1 VISPV
6 RGDVAII
13 GMSCLYPGAGSVQ
26 QFWENILNKVDSIS
40 DAPDDWYPELFC
52 DPASGADDRSYTKRG
67 GFLKEL
73 AEFDPVEYGIMP
85 NSIDGASP
93 DHFLA
98 IRVAS
103 EALEDAGY
111 ANPARMDPF
120 RERTAVILGHGGY
133 VNRGHSSVI
142 QRWVAV
148 DAAIQILKQL
158 HPEHTDEELA
168 LIRKELRASLPPL
181 NTDVLPGLVPNI
193 VSGRIANRLNLMGP
207 TFNVDGAC
215 ASSFLALDIA
225 CRELL
230 SGRCDMALAGGVHAS
245 NSSPILIIFSQ
256 MNGLSR
262 KGQIRPFDSDAD
274 GTLLSEGAG
283 CLVLKRREDAERD
296 GDRVYAVI
304 KGMGIS
310 SDGRAMGL
318 LAPRLEGEE
327 LAIRRAYEASGVDPA
342 SVELI
347 EGHGTATLVG
357 DATELEVL
365 NRIFGARSG
374 PLPRCALGSVKSMIG
389 HSIPASGMASIIK
402 IALSLYHKVL
412 PPTIHCEKPN
422 AKLQSENG
430 NLYINSETRA
440 WIHPSRDTMRRAAVN
455 AFGFGGV
462 NSHAVL
468 EEHTQEAPQTLLH
481 RHWDSELFVLTAAD
495 SAGLIEETR
504 TLAKFVKDFPAELS
518 LKDLAWSLSAKP
530 FAAGRLAIVATSRD
544 DLAAKLEKSAQR
556 LADPKVANIRQAD
569 GIYYFRRQLAA
580 EGKLAFVFPGEGA
593 QYTNMLGDLSLHFPE
608 VREVFDL
615 ADRAYLGHPRGY
627 FPSELL
633 APPPVSSS
641 SKRLWSMDLGSEAVL
656 FANCAMFELIE
667 NLGVQAGMM
676 VGHSTGEHTALR
688 FAGAVPSADESALMQ
703 SVRSVNS
710 IFEDLKSDNQ
720 ISERT
725 LLAIGGA
732 DHRRLEALVA
742 ASQGRLYLAIDNCP
756 NQVVLCGEPAAI
768 DEVLQEL
775 SSTAA
780 ICQKL
785 PFARGYHSPWFSRFS
800 ERLYGYYQGTRVDKP
815 RVPLY
820 SCATA
825 ELFPDDAGE
834 IRKIAASGWSRTV
847 RFREVVEKMY
857 QDGAR
862 IFLEVGPRG
871 NLKSFIDD
879 ILRGKPYLA
888 VASNVQHRSGIL
900 QLHHMLAMLF
910 AHGVPLRL
918 EHLYQRRDPRPIE
931 LKPAGRPKTRI
942 KLGIEPMRLPP
953 GFTLPPRKQPPAAAV
968 ASPMAAGGATESL
981 RPTNG
986 HPMQANGH
994 SSLSREGTRQPAVAL
1009 APTPGNARAAVLE
1022 RHFATMQQFLEV
1034 QQQVMGGA
1042 LASRSGAPA
1051 VFSASLPLSQ
1061 PAPPATPPARQESA
1075 AAPAPEPERRPLPL
1089 ISEVLELIPGVRA
1102 RSIYRVAMEPI
1113 FEHHSF
1119 GRDISDED
1127 PDLTG
1132 LAIVPLTVSVEILAE
1147 AAALLAPGKVVVEMR
1162 NMRSQRW
1169 VMLDPRPFPVLEMT
1183 AEQVEPG
1190 VVHVKMRDAIEGKAI
1205 RPTWMEAT
1213 VVFSDAYPTPPPPL
1227 GLDLQAPQPSKWTEG
1242 TLYPWGMFHGPLL
1255 RGVIRVDRTGTN
1267 GSIGALEILR
1277 HDLLLS
1283 GKPDMRFVL
1292 DPVTLDAVGQ
1302 MISFWSQEQVDP
1314 FCDTLPYRF
1323 DSVQYFAPMPAVG
1336 TRMEGRVIVREVG
1349 ERDIHCDLEVLDPSG
1364 RVLYRVKDW
1373 TDRRF
1378 PQPPDLWRFRVSP
1391 RDTVISKP
1399 APDLLGPQPGTFCV
1413 RLDRFPS
1420 GFLDASFGIWG
1431 KMLAGLM
1438 LSRSERALWQSLSP
1452 VGPQRSEWL
1461 FLRCAAKDAVRLL
1474 VAQSCGVSLCPAD
1487 IGIRIDAQGLLQV
1500 SGGWVTRLGLT
1511 PIVAAAYSGEQA
1523 VAVASLNPSDRV
1535 GVAMEQIASTSG
1547 ALAIAEE
1554 EQGLFAN
1561 LPQEAWAEW
1570 HARVT
1575 CAKRALRD
1583 ALPGG
1588 ADTDV
1593 FRAAG
1598 IEPDSGK
1605 VEVEWPDR
1613 ADRFAVH
1620 TSRRDDYI
1628 YATYA
1633 GPSRDT
1639 Q

>member
-1 VISPV
+1 MISPV

-13 GMSCLYPGAGSVQ
+13 GMSCLYPGAGNVQ
-26 QFWENILNKVDSIS
+26 QFWENILNKVDSVS

-52 DPASGADDRSYTKRG
+52 DPTSGADDRSYTKRG

-73 AEFDPVEYGIMP
+73 AEFDPVEYGVMP

-111 ANPARMDPF
+111 ADLARMDPF
-120 RERTAVILGHGGY
+120 RERTAVIIGHGGY

-158 HPEHTDEELA
+158 HPEHTGEELA
-168 LIRKELRASLPPL
+168 LIRKELRAGLPPL

-207 TFNVDGAC
+207 TFCVDGAC

-256 MNGLSR
+256 MGGLSR
-262 KGQIRPFDSDAD
+262 KGEIRPFDSEAD

-283 CLVLKRREDAERD
+283 CLILKRREDAERD
-296 GDRVYAVI
+296 RDRIYAVI
-304 KGMGIS
+304 KGMGVS

-342 SVELI
+342 TVELI

-374 PLPRCALGSVKSMIG
+374 QMPRCGLGSVKSMIG

-402 IALSLYHKVL
+402 MALSLYHKIL

-422 AKLQSENG
+422 AKLQAENS

-481 RHWDSELFVLTAAD
+481 QHWDSELFVLSAAD
-495 SAGLIEETR
+495 APGLVEEAR
-504 TLAKFVKDFPAELS
+504 ALAKFVNEFPAELS

-530 FAAGRLAIVATSRD
+530 FAAARLAIVATSRD

-556 LADPKVANIRQAD
+556 LADPKAVNIRQAD
-569 GIYYFRRQLAA
+569 GIYYFRRQLAP

-615 ADRAYLGHPRGY
+615 ADRAYVGHPRGY

-633 APPPVSSS
+633 APPPMSSAPE
-641 SKRLWSMDLGSEAVL
+641 RLWSMDLGSEAVL
-656 FANCAMFELIE
+656 FANCAMFELLK
-667 NLGVQAGMM
+667 NLGVEAGMM

-688 FAGAVPSADESALMQ
+688 FAEAVPSADESELVQ

-732 DHRRLEALVA
+732 DHGRLEALVA
-742 ASQGRLYLAIDNCP
+742 ASEGRLYLAIDNCP
-756 NQVVLCGEPAAI
+756 NQVVLCGESAAI
-768 DEVLQEL
+768 DEVLREL
-775 SSTAA
+775 SSTPA

-785 PFARGYHSPWFSRFS
+785 PFARGYHTPWFSLFS
-800 ERLYGYYQGTRVDKP
+800 ERLHDYYQGTRAGKP

-825 ELFPDDAGE
+825 EPFPDDAGE

-847 RFREVVEKMY
+847 RFREVIEKMY

-900 QLHHMLAMLF
+900 QLQHMLAMLF

-918 EHLYQRRDPRPIE
+918 EHLYRRRNPRPIE
-931 LKPAGRPKTRI
+931 IKMAGRPKTHI
-942 KLGIEPMRLPP
+942 KLGIEPMKLPP
-953 GFTLPPRKQPPAAAV
+953 GFALPSRQQPPG
-968 ASPMAAGGATESL
+968 AG
-981 RPTNG
+981 
-986 HPMQANGH
+986 
-994 SSLSREGTRQPAVAL
+994 
-1009 APTPGNARAAVLE
+1009 
-1022 RHFATMQQFLEV
+1022 
-1034 QQQVMGGA
+1034 
-1042 LASRSGAPA
+1042 
-1051 VFSASLPLSQ
+1051 
-1061 PAPPATPPARQESA
+1061 
-1075 AAPAPEPERRPLPL
+1075 RR
-1089 ISEVLELIPGVRA
+1089 
-1102 RSIYRVAMEPI
+1102 
-1113 FEHHSF
+1113 
-1119 GRDISDED
+1119 
-1127 PDLTG
+1127 
-1132 LAIVPLTVSVEILAE
+1132 
-1147 AAALLAPGKVVVEMR
+1147 
-1162 NMRSQRW
+1162 
-1169 VMLDPRPFPVLEMT
+1169 
-1183 AEQVEPG
+1183 
-1190 VVHVKMRDAIEGKAI
+1190 
-1205 RPTWMEAT
+1205 
-1213 VVFSDAYPTPPPPL
+1213 
-1227 GLDLQAPQPSKWTEG
+1227 
-1242 TLYPWGMFHGPLL
+1242 
-1255 RGVIRVDRTGTN
+1255 
-1267 GSIGALEILR
+1267 
-1277 HDLLLS
+1277 
-1283 GKPDMRFVL
+1283 
-1292 DPVTLDAVGQ
+1292 
-1302 MISFWSQEQVDP
+1302 
-1314 FCDTLPYRF
+1314 
-1323 DSVQYFAPMPAVG
+1323 
-1336 TRMEGRVIVREVG
+1336 
-1349 ERDIHCDLEVLDPSG
+1349 
-1364 RVLYRVKDW
+1364 
-1373 TDRRF
+1373 
-1378 PQPPDLWRFRVSP
+1378 
-1391 RDTVISKP
+1391 
-1399 APDLLGPQPGTFCV
+1399 
-1413 RLDRFPS
+1413 
-1420 GFLDASFGIWG
+1420 
-1431 KMLAGLM
+1431 
-1438 LSRSERALWQSLSP
+1438 
-1452 VGPQRSEWL
+1452 
-1461 FLRCAAKDAVRLL
+1461 
-1474 VAQSCGVSLCPAD
+1474 
-1487 IGIRIDAQGLLQV
+1487 
-1500 SGGWVTRLGLT
+1500 
-1511 PIVAAAYSGEQA
+1511 
-1523 VAVASLNPSDRV
+1523 
-1535 GVAMEQIASTSG
+1535 
-1547 ALAIAEE
+1547 
-1554 EQGLFAN
+1554 
-1561 LPQEAWAEW
+1561 
-1570 HARVT
+1570 
-1575 CAKRALRD
+1575 
-1583 ALPGG
+1583 
-1588 ADTDV
+1588 
-1593 FRAAG
+1593 
-1598 IEPDSGK
+1598 EPDCL
-1605 VEVEWPDR
+1605 
-1613 ADRFAVH
+1613 
-1620 TSRRDDYI
+1620 
-1628 YATYA
+1628 
-1633 GPSRDT
+1633 
-1639 Q
+1639 

>member
-1 VISPV
+1 MTSPV

-13 GMSCLYPGAGSVQ
+13 GMSCLYPGAGNVQ
-26 QFWENILNKVDSIS
+26 QFWENILNKVDSVS

-52 DPASGADDRSYTKRG
+52 DPTSGADDRSYTKRG

-73 AEFDPVEYGIMP
+73 AEFDPVEYGVMP

-158 HPEHTDEELA
+158 HPEHTDEELS
-168 LIRKELRASLPPL
+168 LVRKELRASLPPL

-207 TFNVDGAC
+207 TFCVDGAC

-256 MNGLSR
+256 MGGLSR
-262 KGQIRPFDSDAD
+262 KGEIRPFDSEAD

-296 GDRVYAVI
+296 GDRIYAVI
-304 KGMGIS
+304 KGMGVS

-342 SVELI
+342 TVELI

-374 PLPRCALGSVKSMIG
+374 QLPRCALGSVKSMIG

-402 IALSLYHKVL
+402 MALSLYHKVL
-412 PPTIHCEKPN
+412 PPTLHCEKPN
-422 AKLQSENG
+422 AKLQSESS

-440 WIHPSRDTMRRAAVN
+440 WIHPSRDTVRRAAVN

-468 EEHTQEAPQTLLH
+468 EEHTQEAPQTLVH
-481 RHWDSELFVLTAAD
+481 QHWDSELFVLTAAD
-495 SAGLIEETR
+495 SAGLVEETR
-504 TLAKFVKDFPAELS
+504 ALANFVAEFPAELS
-518 LKDLAWSLSAKP
+518 MKDLAWSLGTKP
-530 FAAGRLAIVATSRD
+530 CAAARLAIVATSRD

-556 LADPKVANIRQAD
+556 LADPKAVNIRQAD
-569 GIYYFRRQLAA
+569 GIYYFRRQLAP

-633 APPPVSSS
+633 APPPMSSAPE
-641 SKRLWSMDLGSEAVL
+641 RLWSMDLGSEAVL
-656 FANCAMFELIE
+656 FANCAMFELLR
-667 NLGVQAGMM
+667 NLGVEAGMM

-688 FAGAVPSADESALMQ
+688 FAEAVPSADENELVQ

-732 DHRRLEALVA
+732 DHGRLEALVA

-756 NQVVLCGEPAAI
+756 NQVVLCGESAAI
-768 DEVLQEL
+768 DQVLREL
-775 SSTAA
+775 SSTPA

-785 PFARGYHSPWFSRFS
+785 PFARGYHTPWFSLFS
-800 ERLYGYYQGTRVDKP
+800 ERLHNYYQGTRVAKP

-834 IRKIAASGWSRTV
+834 IRKTAASGWSRTV
-847 RFREVVEKMY
+847 RFREVIEKMY

-931 LKPAGRPKTRI
+931 LKKAGRPKTRI

-953 GFTLPPRKQPPAAAV
+953 GFALPLRKQPAAAAA
-968 ASPMAAGGATESL
+968 ASPMVASGA
-981 RPTNG
+981 TNG
-986 HPMQANGH
+986 HPAQTNGH
-994 SSLSREGTRQPAVAL
+994 TAPSRGALRQPAVVF
-1009 APTPGNARAAVLE
+1009 APPAVNARAAVLE
-1022 RHFATMQQFLEV
+1022 QHFATMQQFLAV

-1051 VFSASLPLSQ
+1051 VFSTSLPL
-1061 PAPPATPPARQESA
+1061 PAPPAQPKSA
-1075 AAPAPEPERRPLPL
+1075 QRRALPL
-1089 ISEVLELIPGVRA
+1089 ISEVLELVPGVRA

-1132 LAIVPLTVSVEILAE
+1132 LAIIPLTVSVEILAE
-1147 AAALLAPGKVVVEMR
+1147 AAAVLVPGKVVVEMR
-1162 NMRSQRW
+1162 DMRSQRW
-1169 VMLDPRPFPVLEMT
+1169 VMLDPPPFAVLEMT
-1183 AEQVEPG
+1183 AEQVEHG
-1190 VVHVKMRDAIEGKAI
+1190 IVHVKMRDADEAKAI
-1205 RPTWMEAT
+1205 RPTWMEVT
-1213 VVFSDAYPTPPPPL
+1213 VVFSDEYPAAPAPL
-1227 GLDLQAPQPSKWTEG
+1227 PFDLKSPKPSKWTEG

-1267 GSIGALEILR
+1267 GSTGTLEILR

-1283 GKPDMRFVL
+1283 GKPDLEFVL

-1302 MISFWSQEQVDP
+1302 MISFWSQEQVDSI
-1314 FCDTLPYRF
+1314 CDTLPYRF
-1323 DSVQYFAPMPAVG
+1323 DSVQYFAPMPAAG
-1336 TRMEGRVIVREVG
+1336 TRMEGRVMVREVG
-1349 ERDIHCDLEVLDPSG
+1349 ERDIHCDLEVLDPAG
-1364 RVLYRVKDW
+1364 AVLYRVKDW

-1378 PQPPDLWRFRVSP
+1378 PQPPDLWHFRVSP

-1399 APDLLGPQPGTFCV
+1399 APELLGGDQPGSLCV
-1413 RLDRFPS
+1413 RLDRFPL

-1431 KMLAGLM
+1431 KMLAALM
-1438 LSRSERALWQSLSP
+1438 LSRSEKAQWQSLNAT
-1452 VGPQRSEWL
+1452 GAQRAEWL

-1474 VAQSCGVSLCPAD
+1474 VAQSRGVSLCPAD
-1487 IGIRIDAQGLLQV
+1487 ISVQIDSQGRAQV
-1500 SGGWVTRLGLT
+1500 SGGWVTRLGVV

-1523 VAVASLNPSDRV
+1523 VAVASLNPGDHA
-1535 GVAMEQIASTSG
+1535 GIALEQIASTSG
-1547 ALAIAEE
+1547 ADVIAEQ
-1554 EQGLFAN
+1554 EQALFTR
-1561 LPQEAWAEW
+1561 LPGEASAEW
-1570 HARVT
+1570 RVRMA
-1575 CAKRALRD
+1575 CAKRALHN
-1583 ALPGG
+1583 AIPGG
-1588 ADTDV
+1588 PNAHLLRVT
-1593 FRAAG
+1593 G
-1598 IEPDSGK
+1598 LQPDSGK
-1605 VEVEWPDR
+1605 VEVAWPDSVNK
-1613 ADRFAVH
+1613 FAAH
-1620 TSRRDDYI
+1620 TSRRDGYI
-1628 YATYA
+1628 CATCV
-1633 GPSRDT
+1633 GPSGGT
-1639 Q
+1639 P

>member
-1 VISPV
+1 VTSPL
-6 RGDVAII
+6 RGDIAII
-13 GMSCLYPGAGSVQ
+13 GMSCLYPGAGNLQ
-26 QFWENILNKVDSIS
+26 QFWENILNKVDSVS

-52 DPASGADDRSYTKRG
+52 DATSGADDRSYTKRG

-73 AEFDPVEYGIMP
+73 AEFDPVEYGVMP

-111 ANPARMDPF
+111 ANPARMDAF

-158 HPEHTDEELA
+158 HPEHSDEELA
-168 LIRKELRASLPPL
+168 LVRKELRASLPPL

-262 KGQIRPFDSDAD
+262 QGQIRPFDSQAD

-283 CLVLKRREDAERD
+283 CLLLKRRGDAERD
-296 GDRVYAVI
+296 GDRIYAVI

-318 LAPRLEGEE
+318 LAPRMEGEE
-327 LAIRRAYEASGVDPA
+327 LAIRRAYEASCVDPA
-342 SVELI
+342 TVELI

-365 NRIFGARSG
+365 NRVFGARSG
-374 PLPRCALGSVKSMIG
+374 QLPRCALGSVKSMIG

-402 IALSLYHKVL
+402 MALSLYHKVL

-422 AKLQSENG
+422 AKLQSESS
-430 NLYINSETRA
+430 NLYINSETRT
-440 WIHPSRDTMRRAAVN
+440 WIHPSRETLRRAGVN

-468 EEHTQEAPQTLLH
+468 EEHTQEAPATLLH
-481 RHWDSELFVLTAAD
+481 RTWDSELFVLTAAD
-495 SAGLIEETR
+495 PAGLIEETR
-504 TLAKFVKDFPAELS
+504 TLAKFISDFPAELS
-518 LKDLAWSLSAKP
+518 LKDLAWSLSVRP
-530 FAAGRLAIVATSRD
+530 FAAARLAIVATSRD
-544 DLAAKLEKSAQR
+544 DLAAKLEKAAQR
-556 LADPKVANIRQAD
+556 LADPKAVNIRQAD
-569 GIYYFRRQLAA
+569 GIYYFRRPLAL

-593 QYTNMLGDLSLHFPE
+593 QYTNMLADLALHFPE

-615 ADRAYLGHPRGY
+615 ADRAYVGHPRGY

-633 APPPVSSS
+633 APPPSGSSS
-641 SKRLWSMDLGSEAVL
+641 ERLWSMDLGSEAVL
-656 FANCAMFELIE
+656 FANCAMFELLK

-688 FAGAVPSADESALMQ
+688 FAGAVPSADESELVQ
-703 SVRSVNS
+703 SVRSVNA

-720 ISERT
+720 ITQRT

-732 DHRRLEALVA
+732 DHGRLEALVA

-768 DEVLQEL
+768 DEVQREL
-775 SSTAA
+775 SSTPA

-785 PFARGYHSPWFSRFS
+785 PFARGYHSPWFSLFS
-800 ERLYGYYQGTRVDKP
+800 ERLYGYYQGTQVGKP
-815 RVPLY
+815 RLPLY

-825 ELFPDDAGE
+825 EQFPDDAGE

-900 QLHHMLAMLF
+900 QLNHMLAMLF
-910 AHGVPLRL
+910 AHGVPLQL
-918 EHLYQRRDPRPIE
+918 EHLYKRRDPRPLE
-931 LKPAGRPKTRI
+931 PKKAGRPKTRI

-953 GFTLPPRKQPPAAAV
+953 GFTLPTVKQPPAAA
-968 ASPMAAGGATESL
+968 AGAESI

-986 HPMQANGH
+986 HARQPSPHTSPSPG
-994 SSLSREGTRQPAVAL
+994 GFRQPAVAL
-1009 APTPGNARAAVLE
+1009 APPPVNARAAVLE
-1022 RHFATMQQFLEV
+1022 QHFATMQQFLV
-1034 QQQVMGGA
+1034 LQQQVMGGA
-1042 LASRSGAPA
+1042 LANRSGAPIA
-1051 VFSASLPLSQ
+1051 FSTSLPLHAPVPAPTAQQQ
-1061 PAPPATPPARQESA
+1061 PAARP
-1075 AAPAPEPERRPLPL
+1075 APAPESRPLPL

-1127 PDLTG
+1127 PELTG
-1132 LAIVPLTVSVEILAE
+1132 LAIIPLTVSVEILAE
-1147 AAALLAPGKVVVEMR
+1147 AAAVLMPGKVVVEMR

-1169 VMLDPRPFPVLEMT
+1169 VMLDPSPFPVLEMT

-1213 VVFSDAYPTPPPPL
+1213 VVFSDAYPAAPVPL
-1227 GLDLQAPQPSKWTEG
+1227 GLNLQDPQSSKWTEG

-1267 GSIGALEILR
+1267 GSTGTLEILR

-1323 DSVQYFAPMPAVG
+1323 DSVQYFAPMPAIG
-1336 TRMEGRVIVREVG
+1336 TRMEGRVIIRELG

-1364 RVLYRVKDW
+1364 RVLYRVRDW

-1378 PQPPDLWRFRVSP
+1378 PQPPDLWHFRVSP
-1391 RDTVISKP
+1391 HDTVISKP
-1399 APDLLGPQPGTFCV
+1399 APGLLGGQPGAFCV
-1413 RLDRFPS
+1413 RLDRFPL

-1452 VGPQRSEWL
+1452 ADPRRSEWL
-1461 FLRCAAKDAVRLL
+1461 FLRCAAKDVVRLL
-1474 VAQSCGVSLCPAD
+1474 VDQSHGVKLCPAD
-1487 IGIRIDAQGLLQV
+1487 ITVRIDASGRIHV
-1500 SGGWVTRLGLT
+1500 SGGWVARLGVN

-1523 VAVASLNPSDRV
+1523 VAVASLNPGDHV
-1535 GVAMEQIASTSG
+1535 GIAIEHLASNSG
-1547 ALAIAEE
+1547 ATSIAKE
-1554 EQGLFAN
+1554 EQALLTD
-1561 LPQEAWAEW
+1561 LPAEGWAEW
-1570 HARVT
+1570 QARLR
-1575 CAKRALRD
+1575 CARRALNN
-1583 ALPGG
+1583 ALPGVEK
-1588 ADTDV
+1588 ANNLQI
-1593 FRAAG
+1593 AG
-1598 IEPDSGK
+1598 LEPDSGK
-1605 VEVEWPDR
+1605 VEVAWPDR
-1613 ADRFAVH
+1613 SNKFTVH
-1620 TSRRDDYI
+1620 TTRQYDYI

-1633 GPSRDT
+1633 GPSGG
-1639 Q
+1639 QQ